1 MHIDNVDLEHFPA
14 NEVAQRLLTYVT
26 RGWYDKSY
34 VGKWI
39 FEVMGLELDTAIKR
53 IEEAQ
58 SQAFPET
65 AAWGMH
71 FHELTY
77 GIPIDRTKDIDDR
90 RKAVVNRRD
99 RTARSSI
106 TPYRMENIIQ
116 TVFGLSASVSEQVE
130 KYIFN
135 VDLLIGADYPI
146 YSVDALLEYLRKIKP
161 SHLAMQARYV
171 IEAAICS
178 ERERALFPALDIG
191 MQHAWMEGYSVP
203 LIEVKCE
210 ITEKLPVGM
219 TGTVMIYKN
228 LNQWN
233 GEYKWDGT
241 IQFDTEVTTEDL

>member
-1 MHIDNVDLEHFPA
+1 M
-14 NEVAQRLLTYVT
+14 
-26 RGWYDKSY
+26 
-34 VGKWI
+34 
-39 FEVMGLELDTAIKR
+39 
-53 IEEAQ
+53 
-58 SQAFPET
+58 
-65 AAWGMH
+65 
-71 FHELTY
+71 Y

-99 RTARSSI
+99 RTSRSSI
-106 TPYRMENIIQ
+106 TPYRLENIIQ
-116 TVFGLSASVSEQVE
+116 TVFGLSASVSEQAE

-146 YSVDALLEYLRKIKP
+146 YSVDILLGYIRKIKP
-161 SHLAMQARYV
+161 SHLSMQARYV

-178 ERERALFPALDIG
+178 ERERVLFPALDIR
-191 MQHAWMEGYSVP
+191 MQHTWMEGYSVP

-219 TGTVMIYKN
+219 TGNVMIYKN

-241 IQFDTEVTTEDL
+241 IKFDTEVTTEEL

>member
-1 MHIDNVDLEHFPA
+1 M
-14 NEVAQRLLTYVT
+14 T

-65 AAWGMH
+65 AAWGMY

-106 TPYRMENIIQ
+106 TPYRLENIIQ

-130 KYIFN
+130 QYIFN
-135 VDLLIGADYPI
+135 IDLTIKADYAI
-146 YSVDALLEYLRKIKP
+146 HSVDALLEYIRKIKP
-161 SHLAMQARYV
+161 SHLAMKARYV
-171 IEAAICS
+171 IEAVIC
-178 ERERALFPALDIG
+178 EQRNQALFPLVEIG
-191 MQHAWMEGYSVP
+191 MPYILPEEFSLP
-203 LIEVKCE
+203 LVEVKCGISE
-210 ITEKLPVGM
+210 NLSANMEGNIMV
-219 TGTVMIYKN
+219 YKN
-228 LNQWN
+228 LHQWN
-233 GEYKWDGT
+233 GEYDFDGE
-241 IQFDTEVTTEDL
+241 IQFDTEISKEEL

>member
-1 MHIDNVDLEHFPA
+1 MHIDNIDLEHFPT

-39 FEVMGLELDTAIKR
+39 YEVIGLELETASRR
-53 IEEAQ
+53 ISEAQ
-58 SQAFPET
+58 KQAFPET
-65 AAWGMH
+65 AAWGMF
-71 FHELTY
+71 FHELMY

-106 TPYRMENIIQ
+106 TPYRLENIIQ

-146 YSVDALLEYLRKIKP
+146 YSVDILLGYIRKIKP
-161 SHLAMQARYV
+161 SHLSMQARYV

-178 ERERALFPALDIG
+178 ERERTLFPALDIG
-191 MQHAWMEGYSVP
+191 MQHVWTERFSVP
-203 LIEVKCE
+203 SVEVKCE

-219 TGTVMIYKN
+219 TGNVMIYKN

-241 IQFDTEVTTEDL
+241 IKFDTEVTTEEL

>member
-65 AAWGMH
+65 AAWGMY
-71 FHELTY
+71 FHELMY
-77 GIPIDRTKDIDDR
+77 GIPIDRTKNIDDR

-106 TPYRMENIIQ
+106 TPYRLESVIQ
-116 TVFGLSASVSEQVE
+116 TAFGLSASVSEQVE
-130 KYIFN
+130 KYMFN
-135 VDLLIGADYPI
+135 VDLLISADCSI
-146 YSVDALLEYLRKIKP
+146 HSTATLLEYIRKIKP
-161 SHLAMQARYV
+161 SHLSMIVQYV
-171 IEAAICS
+171 VEKAICI
-178 ERERALFPALDIG
+178 ERESTMFPKIEIG
-191 MQHAWMEGYSVP
+191 IQHVWPEEYSIPVV
-203 LIEVKCE
+203 EVRCE
-210 ITEKLPVGM
+210 IYEKLPACTIGN
-219 TGTVMIYKN
+219 VMIYKN

-233 GEYKWDGT
+233 GAYKWNGT
-241 IQFDTEVTTEDL
+241 IQFDTETTTEEL

>member
-1 MHIDNVDLEHFPA
+1 
-14 NEVAQRLLTYVT
+14 
-26 RGWYDKSY
+26 
-34 VGKWI
+34 
-39 FEVMGLELDTAIKR
+39 MGLELDTAIKR

-178 ERERALFPALDIG
+178 ERERVLFPALDIG
-191 MQHAWMEGYSVP
+191 MQHTWMEGYSVP

-219 TGTVMIYKN
+219 TGNVMIYKN

-241 IQFDTEVTTEDL
+241 IKFDTEVTTEEL